1 MRTVHVSYQQVLLSF
16 LPCCFPPSCFSG
28 HQVFHNSPF
37 VGSACPH
44 LDLHALNFQPSQG
57 QTSAARCTFLEA
69 KVSLSHPQTRTSSLG
84 SQTSLLACRNRSD
97 LVWTAAPVCGFLHAQ
112 RSVHAKMCQVR
123 IRWMHV
129 NVTYKVLRNMLWKNA
144 SKGVYIH
151 IYNWW
156 QKRFKNVSRSCGRIN
171 VVHHGDHST
180 SPLITLMSRLLRVNR
195 DINCLLKVLQSSIPA
210 PPTKACR
217 DSWICRWGLWLPQN
231 LTMKPKSRRFRSQ
244 VFLLE
249 KKNLYYCDMI
259 SLMVA
264 WLLQFHSSRSKEH
277 KLFDKACADKRFVF
291 LASFTARAVLATYV
305 NTVAAQTLQ
314 SSREVDVRQTLIE
327 IGSCQKRIKHD
338 QTGFNA
344 HLCPIFLFDLV
355 VSMDVSIEI
364 EGPKMPAFPKIEA
377 VWDGL
382 ESWGSKLQN
391 DPWRK
396 CSKKYALNGR
406 QFFLKNKGSET
417 SQINSNQV
425 SSSSKSEKYVDLL
438 AKLPNV
444 NSWRLFGKMTLS
456 TGWLKLSP
464 KTSFLR
470 FSGRWTPSKQR
481 FFHAMTWKLAI
492 HILLLQKKQCN
503 SWFVDQY
510 VFCIFLYLIFH
521 TYA

>member
-1 MRTVHVSYQQVLLSF
+1 
-16 LPCCFPPSCFSG
+16 
-28 HQVFHNSPF
+28 
-37 VGSACPH
+37 
-44 LDLHALNFQPSQG
+44 
-57 QTSAARCTFLEA
+57 
-69 KVSLSHPQTRTSSLG
+69 
-84 SQTSLLACRNRSD
+84 
-97 LVWTAAPVCGFLHAQ
+97 
-112 RSVHAKMCQVR
+112 MCQVH

-129 NVTYKVLRNMLWKNA
+129 NVAYKVLRNMLWKNA
-144 SKGVYIH
+144 SKGTYMYIY
-151 IYNWW
+151 IYTIDG
-156 QKRFKNVSRSCGRIN
+156 KSVSKMSQDL
-171 VVHHGDHST
+171 VVGSMLYIMAITAHHHLSHWCQVT
-180 SPLITLMSRLLRVNR
+180 R
-195 DINCLLKVLQSSIPA
+195 DISCLLKVLQSSIPA

-277 KLFDKACADKRFVF
+277 KLFDKACAVKSFVF

-344 HLCPIFLFDLV
+344 HLRPIFLFDLV

-464 KTSFLR
+464 KTSFFR

-481 FFHAMTWKLAI
+481 FFPCDAMEAGNPHAIFA
-492 HILLLQKKQCN
+492 N
-503 SWFVDQY
+503 FFDQY
-510 VFCIFLYLIFH
+510 VFCIFLHISFILMH
-521 TYA
+521 KMRQSLRW